1 MTLQRT
7 GCRAKSKN
15 LDQDHCK
22 LLGRSSTTQRRPDVV
37 SRKAKDIGGWHSRCS
52 ALNTQEIWKT

>member
-1 MTLQRT
+1 MTLRRT
-7 GCRAKSKN
+7 GCRAKSKS

-37 SRKAKDIGGWHSRCS
+37 SRKARIS
-52 ALNTQEIWKT
+52 ADGTADAAP